1 MSMCVNS
8 KSDVTS
14 LDDIIRVDTKRALG
28 LENPL
33 FLTLL
38 DQPVSDECNPDK

>member
-1 MSMCVNS
+1 MCVNS

-14 LDDIIRVDTKRALG
+14 LDDIIGVDIKRALG

-33 FLTLL
+33 VLTLL